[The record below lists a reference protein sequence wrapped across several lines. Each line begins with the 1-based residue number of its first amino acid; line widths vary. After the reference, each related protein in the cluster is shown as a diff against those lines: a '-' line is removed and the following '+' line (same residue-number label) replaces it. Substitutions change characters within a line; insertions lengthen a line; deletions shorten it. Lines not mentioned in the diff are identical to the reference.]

1 MPAFQKPFILIN
13 DYEKERK
20 PGTFCPV
27 ACSIVITIKNKSVMD
42 DMIYRNDSIAEENID
57 PNGRPAENK
66 FEEWSEEVSERTD
79 PGCKDK
85 KVKSA
90 KEWKKL
96 IREMDEVIKED
107 LK

>member
-1 MPAFQKPFILIN
+1 
-13 DYEKERK
+13 
-20 PGTFCPV
+20 
-27 ACSIVITIKNKSVMD
+27 
-42 DMIYRNDSIAEENID
+42 MIYRNNSIAEENID

-79 PGCKDK
+79 PGCKGK

-90 KEWKKL
+90 KERKKL

-107 LK
+107 LKSSNPQPIGFRGNLLLKRPKFFYCTYSLGITETS

>member
-1 MPAFQKPFILIN
+1 
-13 DYEKERK
+13 
-20 PGTFCPV
+20 
-27 ACSIVITIKNKSVMD
+27 MD

-79 PGCKDK
+79 PGRKDK

-90 KEWKKL
+90 KE
-96 IREMDEVIKED
+96 RNP
-107 LK
+107 